1 MGYWAGNW
9 ESWVLILD
17 FASNMLGQLGNVIVS
32 LTFQFSYLID
42 DRESTGADKLLTRGV
57 LPLPADIKWPD
68 TEQTCSSA
76 SASLTLLLSQTEG
89 TPGQSMPTQCDTGT
103 SAMYFFSLLH
113 LLIPSSLENW
123 IKSLKK

>member
-1 MGYWAGNW
+1 MVELMKSCPHRAHP
-9 ESWVLILD
+9 SVVR
-17 FASNMLGQLGNVIVS
+17 FP
-32 LTFQFSYLID
+32 
-42 DRESTGADKLLTRGV
+42 ESTGADKLLTRGV

-113 LLIPSSLENW
+113 LLIPSSLETLRC
-123 IKSLKK
+123 KGVFSL